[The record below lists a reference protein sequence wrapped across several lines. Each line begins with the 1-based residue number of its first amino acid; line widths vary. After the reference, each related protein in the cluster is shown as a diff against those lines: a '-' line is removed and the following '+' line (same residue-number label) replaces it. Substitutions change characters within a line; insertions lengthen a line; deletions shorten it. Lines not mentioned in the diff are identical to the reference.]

1 MQQPTTIL
9 RMASTAIVLLLI
21 FSECDAFIFAS
32 KASHMT
38 SNVRPSA
45 IRRVDES
52 TSLGSRPDASLVAQ
66 GLGYLVGAGSLL
78 LYTPIVL
85 RLCLQG
91 TADGLAMST
100 WWTKIVSYTCSNI
113 YAFTHGYPIST
124 YAETIIITVEALVIL
139 VLVAYYQNRID
150 AQFGTGAIVFVG
162 SALLLANGP
171 SELIA
176 FGQASSAVLNT
187 GALVPQFILNAQLQ
201 TSGDYSPITAGL
213 ASTGCLIRLF
223 TTVQLADSDPLLLG
237 SYGLALLVNS
247 ALLAQ
252 ILYYGVAVEGKGVLS
267 VLISD
272 LGPTDTSDIELVAEQ
287 NYEEDGKTTELLT
300 QR

>member
-1 MQQPTTIL
+1 ML
-9 RMASTAIVLLLI
+9 RLTSPAIVLLLV
-21 FSECDAFIFAS
+21 FSQCGAFISAS
-32 KASHMT
+32 KASH
-38 SNVRPSA
+38 SNVMPSA
-45 IRRVDES
+45 FRREEES
-52 TSLGSRPDASLVAQ
+52 TSLDALPEASVVAQ

-78 LYTPIVL
+78 LYTPIAV
-85 RLCLQG
+85 RLCRQG
-91 TADGLAMST
+91 TADGLTMST
-100 WWTKIVSYTCSNI
+100 WWIKLASYTCSNI
-113 YAFTHGYPIST
+113 YAFAHGYPIST
-124 YAETIIITVEALVIL
+124 YAETIVITVEALVVL

-171 SELIA
+171 PELIA
-176 FGQASSAVLNT
+176 LGQASSAVLNT

-201 TSGDYSPITAGL
+201 TAGDYSPITAGL

-237 SYGLALLVNS
+237 TYGLALVVNS

-267 VLISD
+267 ILISD
-272 LGPTDTSDIELVAEQ
+272 FGPTGNSDIELVAEQ
-287 NYEEDGKTTELLT
+287 DFEEDGRTTELL
-300 QR
+300 